1 MFGLVLR
8 FFLASSLR
16 LLVLTGYIVFSGAI
30 MIPKLSKFISWL
42 GQTVAWFNPLMAT
55 LIVVVVVLRYLFD
68 TGSLLLQESV
78 IYLHGAVVMLGI
90 SYALQNKSHV
100 RVDIVFSRWSKTTQ
114 ATVDLVGHLIFLMPF
129 SLCVL
134 IFSWEYVLASW
145 QIREGSLE
153 VGGIQAVFV
162 LKTLIP
168 AMSITLLIQGLA
180 ESVKCV
186 RIIRGD

>member
-1 MFGLVLR
+1 M
-8 FFLASSLR
+8 
-16 LLVLTGYIVFSGAI
+16 TGYIVFSGAI

-42 GQTVAWFNPLMAT
+42 GQTVAWFNPLMAA

-90 SYALQNKSHV
+90 SYALQNRSHV

>member
-1 MFGLVLR
+1 MILIISR
-8 FFLASSLR
+8 FITL
-16 LLVLTGYIVFSGAI
+16 
-30 MIPKLSKFISWL
+30 L
-42 GQTVAWFNPLMAT
+42 GQTIAWLNPLMAS
-55 LIVVVVVLRYLFD
+55 LVVVVVTLRYLFD

-100 RVDIVFSRWSKTTQ
+100 RVDIVFSRWSKKTQ

-134 IFSWEYVLASW
+134 VFSWEYVLASW
-145 QIREGSLE
+145 QIREGSQE
-153 VGGIQAVFV
+153 VGGLQAVFA

-168 AMSITLLIQGLA
+168 AMAITLLIQGLA
-180 ESVKCV
+180 ESLTCI
-186 RIIRGD
+186 RIIKGN

>member
-16 LLVLTGYIVFSGAI
+16 PLVLTGYIVFSGAI